1 MTDQEQVVDL
11 YRRENEAM
19 VNKDIVTLNEILAPS
34 MNLQHMTGY
43 VQPKFEWIDQ
53 IQNGDMKYFSS
64 KEENI
69 KDIVITGNHA
79 SLIGQNRV
87 QASVWGSA
95 VATWPLQM
103 KMEFVRDN
111 GQWKIANQVASTY

>member
-1 MTDQEQVVDL
+1 MTDQEQVVNL

-69 KDIVITGNHA
+69 KDVVITGNHA

-87 QASVWGSA
+87 QASVWGGATS
-95 VATWPLQM
+95 TWPLQI
-103 KMEFVRDN
+103 KMEFVKDN
-111 GQWKIANQVASTY
+111 GQWKITNQVASTY

>member
-11 YRRENEAM
+11 YRRENKAM

-69 KDIVITGNHA
+69 KDVVVNGNHA

-95 VATWPLQM
+95 TSTWPLQM
-103 KMEFVRDN
+103 KMEFVKDD
-111 GQWKIANQVASTY
+111 GQWKITNQVASTY

>member
-1 MTDQEQVVDL
+1 MTDQEQVVNL

-69 KDIVITGNHA
+69 KDVVITGNHA

-87 QASVWGSA
+87 QASVWGGATS
-95 VATWPLQM
+95 TWPLQM
-103 KMEFVRDN
+103 KMEFFKDN
-111 GQWKIANQVASTY
+111 GQWKITNQVASTY